1 MIEAKNLHKIFTIGN
16 NKIHVL
22 KGVDINIEKGEFVAI
37 TGYSG
42 SGKSTLMHLLGCLD
56 KPTEGEYLL
65 EGENIMSATRDELA
79 HIRNKKIGFVFQKF
93 HLLPNL
99 TALDNVALPALYAK
113 TGEVK
118 AREKAREILTNV
130 ELADRMD
137 HFPYQ
142 LSGGQQQRVAIARSL
157 VNDPA
162 IMFADEPTGN
172 LDTETGEI
180 ILAMLEL
187 LNQKGMTI
195 IMVTH
200 EPYIA
205 QKAHRIVHLKDGQL
219 SDGSLEHEKNE
230 QRNSAAQNHINK
242 KLVLQEKIKDK
253 ESKQGTDAPTD
264 TDTDKGGKQ

>member
-1 MIEAKNLHKIFTIGN
+1 MKLIVAKNIHKSFIMGEN
-16 NKIHVL
+16 RLEVL
-22 KGVDINIEKGEFVAI
+22 KGVDIEIDQGEFVAI

-56 KPTEGEYLL
+56 KPTQGEYFL
-65 EGENIMSATRDELA
+65 ENENIMKATRDQLA

-113 TGEVK
+113 TREHD
-118 AREKAREILTNV
+118 AREKARELLTNV
-130 ELADRMD
+130 GLEDRME

-157 VNDPA
+157 VNNPA

-172 LDTETGEI
+172 LDTQTGET
-180 ILAMLEL
+180 ILAMLEE
-187 LNQKGMTI
+187 LNRKGMTI

-205 QKAHRIVHLKDGQL
+205 EKAHRIVHLKDGRI
-219 SDGSLEHEKNE
+219 SDGSLEHELNQ
-230 QRNSAAQNHINK
+230 QRNHAAKNHLTK
-242 KLVLQEKIKDK
+242 KHPTQEKKEILLPK
-253 ESKQGTDAPTD
+253 ES
-264 TDTDKGGKQ
+264 DKHDKAGDDES